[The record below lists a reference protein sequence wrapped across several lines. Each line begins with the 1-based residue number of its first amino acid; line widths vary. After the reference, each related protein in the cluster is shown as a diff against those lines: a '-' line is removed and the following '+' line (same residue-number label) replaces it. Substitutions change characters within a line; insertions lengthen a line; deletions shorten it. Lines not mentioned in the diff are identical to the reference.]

1 MLAARSTRCHETTE
15 QLVYDDLF
23 LFLRD
28 TSRGL
33 SRLFPRNKPPAGRQ
47 VLRYTPVAAP
57 VPATPVTLQTLR
69 IPYSLYTNIFKT
81 LIHLCFYSNPEQ
93 ST

>member
-15 QLVYDDLF
+15 QLVQGDLF

-33 SRLFPRNKPPAGRQ
+33 SRIFPRNKPPAGRQ
-47 VLRYTPVAAP
+47 VLRYTPVAGP
-57 VPATPVTLQTLR
+57 VYATSATLQMLR
-69 IPYSLYTNIFKT
+69 IPHSLYTNIFQI
-81 LIHLCFYSNPEQ
+81 LIHLCCYPNPEQ